1 MRVVGQRVRRP
12 LVSAGCALG
21 QRGGVEQPLGGRLP
35 AQHILLHRG
44 HGVGVGGE
52 GLGDGGHQLAGLL
65 RVEHDAVGELPE
77 EGVRGVVGYDH
88 LLTHRERLGSGRAQ
102 HVRGA
107 GVDEDAVAVQA
118 GVRVV
123 DPSVD
128 LHARQPLGLRLNLV
142 LLGPGAVGVQLG
154 QVVTRVEPH
163 TVPQLT
169 VALGPQRLAQEV
181 GALAEAHLR
190 GVRHGGA
197 HREELGAHAVHV
209 AH

>member
-1 MRVVGQRVRRP
+1 MASASAVAVHSTSEVLGLTKTRRWNRRRWRRLARAPEAVAGRPVGRP
-12 LVSAGCALG
+12 LPASLEPPRAARRALRRRRSRAGAL
-21 QRGGVEQPLGGRLP
+21 P
-35 AQHILLHRG
+35 RG
-44 HGVGVGGE
+44 HFE
-52 GLGDGGHQLAGLL
+52 LA
-65 RVEHDAVGELPE
+65 
-77 EGVRGVVGYDH
+77 
-88 LLTHRERLGSGRAQ
+88 
-102 HVRGA
+102 
-107 GVDEDAVAVQA
+107 AVQA